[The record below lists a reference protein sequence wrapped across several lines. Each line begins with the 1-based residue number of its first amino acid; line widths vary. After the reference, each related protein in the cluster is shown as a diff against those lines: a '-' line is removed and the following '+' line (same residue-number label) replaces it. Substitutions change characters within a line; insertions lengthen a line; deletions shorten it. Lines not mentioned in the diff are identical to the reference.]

1 MNKYQNYFRS
11 LYDSSS
17 GYKYEHPETGE
28 IFTYRR
34 KGVYRKGGVTLRYK
48 GKANEQKKYII
59 WIGMLST
66 STSNLVGSTS

>member
-48 GKANEQKKYII
+48 GKANE
-59 WIGMLST
+59 
-66 STSNLVGSTS
+66 